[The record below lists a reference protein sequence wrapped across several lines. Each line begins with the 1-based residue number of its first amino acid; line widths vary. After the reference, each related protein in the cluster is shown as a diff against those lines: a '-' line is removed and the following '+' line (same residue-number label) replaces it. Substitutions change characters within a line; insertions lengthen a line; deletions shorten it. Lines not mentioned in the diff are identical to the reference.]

1 MSHNARMPMRRV
13 FGEHLV
19 RLGKKRRDFVVLD
32 ADTSCSTQTRLFAEA
47 FPDRFINCGVAEG
60 NMASVAAGIAA
71 SGLRPL
77 ISTFAFLLANRA
89 ADQIRS
95 QIAYSCLPVV
105 LAGGYAG
112 LSDFAD
118 GGSHQ
123 SVYDVAVF
131 AAMPNMTVVCPGDAR
146 ETELALEVALDHD
159 GPVYIR
165 LSRAEVG
172 RLDYPGKMRLGRAL
186 VRQEGNDVGL
196 LATGQILE
204 MVLEAA
210 DLLEEQGI
218 FARVVDMHIV
228 KPLDE
233 EAVLETAECCGCL
246 VTCEEHS
253 VIGGL
258 GSMAAGVLG
267 RKLPTPMRM
276 VGIDD
281 RFGQSGSYEDLREHY
296 GLTAASVVAAAVD
309 VLKMKGNKTR
319 QKVLCKAGKMR
330 E

>member
-1 MSHNARMPMRRV
+1 MSQNARMPMRHI

-19 RLGKKRRDFVVLD
+19 RLGKKRRDLVVLD
-32 ADTSCSTQTRLFAEA
+32 ADTSSSTQTKRFAEA
-47 FPDRFINCGVAEG
+47 FPKRFINCGVAEG
-60 NMASVAAGIAA
+60 NMVSVAAGIAA
-71 SGLRPL
+71 SGLRPVV
-77 ISTFAFLLANRA
+77 STFAFLLANRA

-123 SVYDVAVF
+123 SVYDVSVF
-131 AAMPNMTVVCPGDAR
+131 NAMPNITVVCPGDAR
-146 ETELALEVALDHD
+146 ETELALEAALEHD
-159 GPVYIR
+159 GPVYMR

-172 RLDYPGKMRLGRAL
+172 RLNYPGTMQLGRAL
-186 VRQEGNDVGL
+186 VRREGTDVGL

-204 MVLEAA
+204 TVLEAA

-218 FARVVDMHIV
+218 FARVVDVHTV

-233 EAVLETAECCGCL
+233 DAVVETAERCGCL

-253 VIGGL
+253 VMGGL
-258 GSMAAGVLG
+258 GSMVAGVLG

-281 RFGQSGSYEDLREHY
+281 RFGQSGSYQDLREHH
-296 GLTAASVVAAAVD
+296 GLAAESIASAAGD
-309 VLKMKGNKTR
+309 VLKLKTDKTR
-319 QKVLCKAGKMR
+319 
-330 E
+330 